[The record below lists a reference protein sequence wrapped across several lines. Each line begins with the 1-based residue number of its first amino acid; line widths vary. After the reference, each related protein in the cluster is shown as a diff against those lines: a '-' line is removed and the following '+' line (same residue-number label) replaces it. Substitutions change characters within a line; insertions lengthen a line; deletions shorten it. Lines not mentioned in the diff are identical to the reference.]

1 MKISKL
7 LKPWPQTN
15 TETQRGV
22 QSSTEKYMGKILKT
36 LLKILNA
43 TIYDIT
49 MQVSAVSVDSKL
61 LNP

>member
-1 MKISKL
+1 M
-7 LKPWPQTN
+7 
-15 TETQRGV
+15 
-22 QSSTEKYMGKILKT
+22 LKT